1 MSRPGIS
8 EYLRP
13 ASLDEAW
20 RRIADGAPSVRL
32 LSGGS
37 DLTISAPPEVTT
49 LVDIGKALDA
59 AIITADDGSAHI
71 GAGATL
77 TAVLEHPVLVAHA
90 GGVIPEMMVQ
100 VGSPL
105 LRNTATIGGHLAR
118 GRLSDVV
125 PVFIALDAEVRIHR
139 DGGQTSMSLS
149 RYLSER
155 HNTQPH
161 ILTEIRLPALPGSS
175 AAAFRRVA
183 RTAFDFPILNACCR
197 VDLGPQGVDQVRI
210 VCGATPHLAHRAAQ
224 AEASVRSGGL
234 SPSSIET
241 ASRLAGAEVPTESG
255 WVASAEYRS
264 HLVEVL
270 VARCLTTVAERLSR

>member
-1 MSRPGIS
+1 VSRPGIS

-49 LVDIGKALDA
+49 LVDIGKALDS
-59 AIITADDGSAHI
+59 AIATAGDGSVHI

-77 TAVLEHPVLVAHA
+77 TAVLENPVLVVHA

-105 LRNTATIGGHLAR
+105 LRNSATIGGHLAR

-125 PVFIALDAEVRIHR
+125 PVLIALDAEVRIYR
-139 DGGQTSMSLS
+139 DGGQTSMSLT
-149 RYLSER
+149 RYLSEG
-155 HNTQPH
+155 HNTRPH
-161 ILTEIRLPALPGSS
+161 ILTEIRLPALPESS
-175 AAAFRRVA
+175 AAAFSRVA

-210 VCGATPHLAHRAAQ
+210 VLGATPHLSERAAQ
-224 AEASVRSGGL
+224 AEASIRSGGM

-241 ASRLAGAEVPTESG
+241 ASRLAGGEVPTQSG

-264 HLVEVL
+264 HLVAVL
-270 VARCLTTVAERLSR
+270 VARCLTTVAERLGR

>member
-1 MSRPGIS
+1 VSRPGIS

-59 AIITADDGSAHI
+59 AIATADDGSVHI

-77 TAVLEHPVLVAHA
+77 TAVLEHPALVAHA

-105 LRNTATIGGHLAR
+105 LRNSATIGGHLAR

-125 PVFIALDAEVRIHR
+125 PVLIALDAEVRLYR
-139 DGGQTSMSLS
+139 DGGDTSMSLS
-149 RYLSER
+149 RYLSEQ
-155 HNTQPH
+155 HNTRPH
-161 ILTEIRLPALPGSS
+161 ILIEVRLPALPGSS

-210 VCGATPHLAHRAAQ
+210 VCGATPQLSQRASQ

-241 ASRLAGAEVPTESG
+241 ASRLAGAEIPTASG

-270 VARCLTTVAERLSR
+270 VARCLTTVVERLSR